1 MPAIALTYDHYPFG
15 MLVPQRNYQS
25 PEYRYGFQGQEKD
38 DEVKGNGNSLNYKFR
53 MHDPRVGRF
62 FAVDPLF
69 RRYAHNST
77 YAFSENRVLDGIE
90 LEGKEHLNL
99 SEFHVF
105 YGMSNK
111 PYTTVQTSSKVYN
124 DVGDWSGVK
133 NQNIYYLHDINNDLY
148 SVIGQRDYAQNIRN
162 KVAKTVFLDKSKGVM
177 TESIA
182 RYNPLGPLTYSIF
195 YPDKKLDYR
204 DKAFQ
209 DNVTNVWKAIG
220 YGLLGGA
227 AGAGLAGDAELA
239 STFLKIG
246 SIHSNISFGGELMLD
261 VNNIVQKDEN
271 ISELT
276 YDIAK
281 KAIFKLI
288 SNKIKANINSSN
300 NTMLDKVKLEI
311 TTKVLEKILK
321 KGIDELKKGIE
332 KSTPMNMNNMKN
344 EIKKGLNPNEWINMM
359 N

>member
-1 MPAIALTYDHYPFG
+1 
-15 MLVPQRNYQS
+15 
-25 PEYRYGFQGQEKD
+25 
-38 DEVKGNGNSLNYKFR
+38 

-69 RRYAHNST
+69 RRYPHNST

-133 NQNIYYLHDINNDLY
+133 NQNIYYLHDTNNDLY
-148 SVIGQRDYAQNIRN
+148 SVIGQIDYSKNIRN
-162 KVAKTVFLDKSKGVM
+162 KVSNEVFLDNTNGVM
-177 TESIA
+177 AESIA

-209 DNVTNVWKAIG
+209 DNVTNVWKTIG
-220 YGLLGGA
+220 YGLVGAAGGA
-227 AGAGLAGDAELA
+227 ALAGEAELSA
-239 STFLKIG
+239 TFLKIG
-246 SIHSNISFGGELMLD
+246 SIHSNISFSGELILD
-261 VNNIVQKDEN
+261 INTIAQQDGNG
-271 ISELT
+271 SELA

-281 KAIFKLI
+281 KAVFKFI
-288 SNKIKANINSSN
+288 SYKVKASIDKGNVSD
-300 NTMLDKVKLEI
+300 LQKVKLKVI
-311 TTKVLEKILK
+311 TKTLEKLFKKGTDKLK
-321 KGIDELKKGIE
+321 KDIENKDNHLDTYKFKQELKR
-332 KSTPMNMNNMKN
+332 
-344 EIKKGLNPNEWINMM
+344 GLNPYEWINMG